1 MRVLRQADGAGQ
13 SLASSFNIAAFN
25 LGNALGAWLGS
36 VVIAHGPGLGALSGV
51 AALLP
56 LAALA
61 ISAYGLALER
71 RTPPTRLVADAAAA
85 TCHP

>member
-1 MRVLRQADGAGQ
+1 MRVLREADGAGQ

-36 VVIAHGPGLGALSGV
+36 LVIAHGPGLGALSGV

-61 ISAYGLALER
+61 ISALGLVLER
-71 RTPPTRLVADAAAA
+71 RTPPRLAA